1 MNTEST
7 EHQESTSP
15 PLLIADVIARFSNI
29 HGWISYSKF
38 NKWMSERGF
47 NVTQLER
54 HNRTDGE
61 VHFRYR
67 HKVNSKTFEFNGNY
81 WNGESF
87 GKVIEWLIQNGL

>member
-1 MNTEST
+1 MKIISAL
-7 EHQESTSP
+7 P
-15 PLLIADVIARFSNI
+15 VDGVIFSLSNL

-38 NKWMSERGF
+38 NEWMAERGF
-47 NVTQLER
+47 EVTELDR

-67 HKVNSKTFEFNGNY
+67 HNVTLQTFDFNGNY

-87 GKVIEWLIQNGL
+87 GRVVEWLKENGL